1 MVNFIDSFNQGMSA
15 AQKAIAN
22 KDEID
27 SVIDALSEQL
37 LQASGGKI
45 KISIA
50 EKATPLFAMFA
61 ASAEDL
67 LARRKRWSVVAS
79 NPLASYQP
87 KELAEWKFDENGY
100 PCRLITTETEMFC
113 EDREALE
120 DALNKLLSA
129 PGTGKKL
136 KAVMEQKPKE

>member
-1 MVNFIDSFNQGMSA
+1 MVNFIDSFNEGISA

-27 SVIDALSEQL
+27 AVINTLSEQL
-37 LQASGGKI
+37 LQASAGKI

-50 EKATPLFAMFA
+50 EKATPLHAMFA
-61 ASAEDL
+61 SSVEDL
-67 LARRKRWSVVAS
+67 LTRKKRWAVVAS
-79 NPLASYQP
+79 NPLAAYQP
-87 KELAEWKFDENGY
+87 KELAEWQFDENGY
-100 PCRLITTETEMFC
+100 PCRLITSEIEMFC

-120 DALNKLLSA
+120 DALSKLLSA

-136 KAVMEQKPKE
+136 NAVMEQKPK